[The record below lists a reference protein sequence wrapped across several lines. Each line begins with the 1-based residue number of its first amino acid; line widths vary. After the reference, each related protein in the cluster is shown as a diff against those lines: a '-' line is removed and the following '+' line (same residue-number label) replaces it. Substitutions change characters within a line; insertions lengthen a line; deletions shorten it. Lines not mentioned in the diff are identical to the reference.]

1 MSPQPTSP
9 ATITATTELSGW
21 PALLATGSFAP
32 AGGDLGVPSS
42 SVQADPPDEPF
53 FLRPAAIGVRVCCP
67 RVVLC
72 CRAEDVRQLIRILL
86 VRILLRANSTDLKG
100 RLPLQIGTFTNGPHT
115 PARGSACLIVADY
128 YLCVCLYTLASFSLS
143 RVVSLVVILLFSLIG
158 IPCCEVTGELSG
170 RFARAANS

>member
-1 MSPQPTSP
+1 MLCIVGSVLLQFDASRLGRLRNEGPQTVSPLPTSP

-72 CRAEDVRQLIRILL
+72 CRAEDVRQLLESYYGQILP
-86 VRILLRANSTDLKG
+86 I
-100 RLPLQIGTFTNGPHT
+100 
-115 PARGSACLIVADY
+115 
-128 YLCVCLYTLASFSLS
+128 
-143 RVVSLVVILLFSLIG
+143 
-158 IPCCEVTGELSG
+158 
-170 RFARAANS
+170 